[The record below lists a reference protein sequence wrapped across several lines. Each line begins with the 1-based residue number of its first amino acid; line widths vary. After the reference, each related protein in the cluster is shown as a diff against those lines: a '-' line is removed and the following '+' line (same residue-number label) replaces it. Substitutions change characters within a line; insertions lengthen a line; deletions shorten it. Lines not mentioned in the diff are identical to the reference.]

1 MNSYSDPGQHIFWIL
16 SRASGVVALI
26 LAAVSVGM
34 GLAMAMRAA
43 KGPGAMARLKQAHE
57 ATALATLIFIAA
69 HGLTLL
75 GDSYLRPG
83 LAGIAIP
90 FVMSHKPLWTGLG
103 IIGGWLA
110 ALLGLS
116 FYVRR
121 WIGPKLWRKM
131 HRWTLAVYALA
142 VVHTLGAGT
151 DARSLWLLVILI
163 ATVAPLAVM
172 AAIRL
177 LPSDEPA
184 GRRPRRRIPLPSEQL
199 SRPVQGQPLRLRTSR
214 MTPRREH
221 HERVPR
227 RYVESPRTVRAAPRS
242 RSKSRRPLQSTKALT
257 AKVALLAVIA
267 TLAIGG
273 LIAAQMAAGNDPSL
287 GPKAAARASKAYDL
301 ESR

>member
-57 ATALATLIFIAA
+57 ATALTALIFIAA
-69 HGLTLL
+69 HGLALL

-90 FVMSHKPLWTGLG
+90 FVMSHKSLWTGVG

-151 DARSLWLLVILI
+151 DARSLWLLGILI

-177 LPSDEPA
+177 LPSDDPA
-184 GRRPRRRIPLPSEQL
+184 RGQPRRRIPLPSQQL
-199 SRPVQGQPLRLRTSR
+199 SRPVQGS
-214 MTPRREH
+214 
-221 HERVPR
+221 
-227 RYVESPRTVRAAPRS
+227 
-242 RSKSRRPLQSTKALT
+242 
-257 AKVALLAVIA
+257 
-267 TLAIGG
+267 
-273 LIAAQMAAGNDPSL
+273 
-287 GPKAAARASKAYDL
+287 AYDY
-301 ESR
+301 EPAG

>member
-1 MNSYSDPGQHIFWIL
+1 VNSYSDPSQHIFWIL

-57 ATALATLIFIAA
+57 ATALTALIFIAA
-69 HGLTLL
+69 HGLALL

-83 LAGIAIP
+83 IAGIAIP
-90 FVMSHKPLWTGLG
+90 FVMSHQPLWTGLG

-121 WIGPKLWRKM
+121 WVGPKLWRKM

-142 VVHTLGAGT
+142 VAHTLGAGT
-151 DARSLWLLVILI
+151 DARSLWLLLILI
-163 ATVAPLAVM
+163 ATAAPLAVM

-177 LPSDEPA
+177 LPSDERA

-199 SRPVQGQPLRLRTSR
+199 SRPVQGSSYDYEP
-214 MTPRREH
+214 
-221 HERVPR
+221 
-227 RYVESPRTVRAAPRS
+227 
-242 RSKSRRPLQSTKALT
+242 
-257 AKVALLAVIA
+257 
-267 TLAIGG
+267 
-273 LIAAQMAAGNDPSL
+273 AG
-287 GPKAAARASKAYDL
+287 
-301 ESR
+301 